1 MNDERDRPL
10 APLSRI
16 PRPTDVSDRQMLF
29 AHRNRQYALRAS
41 SIGAEVRAEFARRC
55 SDGPAWRRR
64 LVAVIEEH
72 AGPELLTKVGGVELR
87 RGVLRLEVADAT
99 VRYELG
105 LRWQQRLLAILQ
117 AHLPAAGISGVRFV
131 VGRSAGAGR
140 AGDSCL

>member
-1 MNDERDRPL
+1 MHDGRNRPL
-10 APLSRI
+10 VRH
-16 PRPTDVSDRQMLF
+16 PRVPQPTGVSDRQLTF
-29 AHRNRQYALRAS
+29 VHRNGQHALRVS
-41 SIGAEVRAEFARRC
+41 PVGPEVRAEFARRC

-72 AGPELLTKVGGVELR
+72 AGPELLAKVAGVELR
-87 RGVLRLEVADAT
+87 RGVLKLEVSDAT